1 MGKKETE
8 VYLGGGTNLNMKSS
22 QLVTLNQT
30 LTLIVP
36 NSGGAHQLNIKIEAD
51 FDTIPEQYHEVF
63 LNMLSAKYLS
73 TVSYG
78 DNPFSQCVPAPTKK
92 WWQFW
97 IKE

>member
-1 MGKKETE
+1 MAKKETE
-8 VYLGGGTNLNMKSS
+8 VYLGGGNNLNMKSS
-22 QLVTLNQT
+22 QLVTLNQI
-30 LTLIVP
+30 LTLVTP
-36 NSGGAHQLNIKIEAD
+36 KGGAHQLSVKIEAD
-51 FDTIPEQYHEVF
+51 FDTIPIEYHEVF

-78 DNPFSQCVPAPTKK
+78 DNPFSQCLPAPTKR

>member
-1 MGKKETE
+1 MAKKETE
-8 VYLGGGTNLNMKSS
+8 LYLGGGNNLNMKSS

-30 LTLIVP
+30 LTLVVP
-36 NSGGAHQLNIKIEAD
+36 NGGAHQLSIKIEAD
-51 FDTIPEQYHEVF
+51 FDTIPAEYHEVF

-78 DNPFSQCVPAPTKK
+78 DNPFSQCVPAPAKR

>member
-1 MGKKETE
+1 MAKKETE
-8 VYLGGGTNLNMKSS
+8 VYLGGGNNLNMKSS

-30 LTLIVP
+30 LTLVTP
-36 NSGGAHQLNIKIEAD
+36 TGGAHQLSVKIEAD
-51 FDTIPEQYHEVF
+51 FDTIPAEYHEVF

-78 DNPFSQCVPAPTKK
+78 DNPFSQCLPAPTKR